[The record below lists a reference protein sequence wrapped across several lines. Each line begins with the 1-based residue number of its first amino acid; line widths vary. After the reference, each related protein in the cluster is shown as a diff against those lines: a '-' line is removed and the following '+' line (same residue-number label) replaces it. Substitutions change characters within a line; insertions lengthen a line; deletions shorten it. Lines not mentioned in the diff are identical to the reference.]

1 MWNEKYRDGI
11 KTRGDKIGMD
21 LCIIKPL
28 NDVRRKFSADHLV
41 TQALYCHLWFTS
53 RRSNIINC
61 IIIIITT
68 YTHTTCTHRKEC
80 MYMLVYVFSCL
91 IFPHRHTTIVLILGG
106 NIGLVLPVGIV
117 VCRELPS
124 HSCKDPSL
132 SCLLLFLCHPYISRS
147 TIRRIFYLLVSFL
160 FL

>member
-21 LCIIKPL
+21 LCIIKSL
-28 NDVRRKFSADHLV
+28 NDVRPLCLLV

-61 IIIIITT
+61 TT

-147 TIRRIFYLLVSFL
+147 TIFYLLVSFL